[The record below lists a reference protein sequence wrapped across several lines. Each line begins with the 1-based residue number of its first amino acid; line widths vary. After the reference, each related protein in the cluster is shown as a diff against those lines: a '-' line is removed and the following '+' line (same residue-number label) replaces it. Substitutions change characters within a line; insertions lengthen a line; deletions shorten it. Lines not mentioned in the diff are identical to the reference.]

1 MEENMAQARKDLR
14 GRALKKGEIQRA
26 SDGRYVYTYTD
37 PLGRRKYVYA
47 QDLTTLRE
55 KEQKLMR
62 DQLDG
67 LDLYAAGKATIND
80 TFDRYMATKYDL
92 RESTRS
98 NYLYTY
104 DHFIRDDFG
113 RKKIVDIKFSDVLHY
128 YYYLLNEK
136 DIALGTLDSIHC
148 LLHPTFQLAVRDD
161 IIRKNPS
168 DGVKR
173 EISKKTG
180 KNRGIRHALT
190 IDQQRAYME
199 YIAGHPIFYHW
210 WPIFTV
216 LLGTGCR
223 IGECLGLRWE
233 DLDFDNRMI
242 SVNHCIVYYQE
253 EESGK
258 SVMKVSKPKTDA
270 GIRTIPMLD
279 VVKDAFEMEREEQEE
294 TGFNDQVI
302 DGMTGFIFQNRYG
315 DVPNPQAVNH
325 TIKRI
330 ISNYNAEEVLN
341 AKKER
346 REPLIIPDFSCHHL
360 RHTFATRLCEAETNL
375 KVVQSVMGHRNIE
388 TTMDI
393 YAEATDKK
401 KRESFQDLADKL
413 DNIF

>member
-1 MEENMAQARKDLR
+1 MAQARKDLR

-330 ISNYNAEEVLN
+330 VSNYNAEEVLN
-341 AKKER
+341 AKKEK